1 MTATKCVH
9 PEYVIL
15 VDDQN
20 RQIGLAEK
28 LEAHQKNLLHRAF
41 SAFIF
46 RKHPSLEILMQQR
59 ALHKYHSPGL
69 WTNTCCSH
77 PRMGES
83 VIDAGQRRLQE
94 EMGISVPLKDLGWF
108 QYNAHF
114 SNGLSEHEVDHVL
127 VGEAQDGMI
136 VHPNPEEVHAYQ
148 WVTIDDLERDLAAH
162 PEKYTQWL
170 GQALKMA
177 KGGF

>member
-1 MTATKCVH
+1 MTATKCVT

-20 RQIGLAEK
+20 TQIGLAEK

-41 SAFIF
+41 SAFIY
-46 RKHPSLEILMQQR
+46 RKHPQLEILLQQR

-77 PRMGES
+77 PRTGES
-83 VIDAGQRRLQE
+83 VVEAGQRRLQE
-94 EMGISVPLKDLGWF
+94 EMGISVPLNDLGWF
-108 QYNAHF
+108 KYNAHF
-114 SNGLSEHEVDHVL
+114 TNGLSEHEIDHVL
-127 VGEAQDGMI
+127 IGEAPDDLI
-136 VHPNPEEVHAYQ
+136 VKPNPEEVCAYR
-148 WVTIDDLERDLAAH
+148 WVTVADLEQDLAAH

-170 GQALKMA
+170 EQALKMA
-177 KGGF
+177 KSGL